1 MQAEGAVRKGVR
13 EEIDESPDSGASDAA
28 DLACEVRGVTKS
40 FGAVA
45 AVDDVSVGIEPGSLT
60 CLIGPNGAGKSTLL
74 ACVSGLLRVD
84 AGAIVIEGRDVT
96 RWTAH
101 RRAEAGL
108 GAVFQTTRPLEHLDV
123 LGNAM
128 VGCHTW
134 TRSGFVE
141 AMVRVPWQRRE
152 ERRIEEQAYEALE
165 LVGLADRAEA
175 PAGSL
180 PLGQLRLL
188 AVSRALAQRPRLLL
202 LDEPAAGLRQAEKA
216 RLVETLLALKGR
228 GLTQILVEHDMAFVG
243 SLADRVVVLD
253 RGQCDRGRHPRRGTP
268 ESSSRRGVSGVGD
281 AMTLLELDTVTVQYG
296 RAVAVDGVSLTVAAG
311 ERVALI
317 GPNGAG
323 KTSVINAA
331 CGVVRPAGG
340 RVLIE
345 GEDVTGSTPSVV
357 VRRGISQVPEGRHVF
372 SSLPIEANLLLGAYG
387 RVFRLEIVSSTLRY
401 LRSRQEVREQLDRV
415 YDLLPKLRELR
426 ERPAG
431 RTSGGEQQMVAIGR
445 ALMARPR
452 LLAIDELSLGL
463 APLLVQSLAEFL
475 VRLNDEEGV
484 AILLVDQS
492 ASLAFSLCERA
503 YVLETGRVALE
514 GLSSELAG
522 RPEVRSAYLGG
533 GSA

>member
-1 MQAEGAVRKGVR
+1 MK
-13 EEIDESPDSGASDAA
+13 
-28 DLACEVRGVTKS
+28 
-40 FGAVA
+40 
-45 AVDDVSVGIEPGSLT
+45 
-60 CLIGPNGAGKSTLL
+60 
-74 ACVSGLLRVD
+74 
-84 AGAIVIEGRDVT
+84 
-96 RWTAH
+96 
-101 RRAEAGL
+101 
-108 GAVFQTTRPLEHLDV
+108 
-123 LGNAM
+123 
-128 VGCHTW
+128 
-134 TRSGFVE
+134 
-141 AMVRVPWQRRE
+141 
-152 ERRIEEQAYEALE
+152 
-165 LVGLADRAEA
+165 
-175 PAGSL
+175 
-180 PLGQLRLL
+180 
-188 AVSRALAQRPRLLL
+188 
-202 LDEPAAGLRQAEKA
+202 
-216 RLVETLLALKGR
+216 
-228 GLTQILVEHDMAFVG
+228 
-243 SLADRVVVLD
+243 
-253 RGQCDRGRHPRRGTP
+253 
-268 ESSSRRGVSGVGD
+268 
-281 AMTLLELDTVTVQYG
+281 LLELDTVTVQYG